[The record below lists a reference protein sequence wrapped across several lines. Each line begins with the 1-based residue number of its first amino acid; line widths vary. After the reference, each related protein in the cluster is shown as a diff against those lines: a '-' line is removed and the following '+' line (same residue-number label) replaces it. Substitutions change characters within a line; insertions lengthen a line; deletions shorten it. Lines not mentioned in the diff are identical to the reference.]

1 MNNDYLSVVGFLIFT
16 GFIGTLGLLAK
27 HVQRLKD
34 EEAEKNRRESLEKH

>member
-1 MNNDYLSVVGFLIFT
+1 MNEYANLISFLLFSGVLGAI
-16 GFIGTLGLLAK
+16 GLLAK